1 VKANLLLLELVG
13 AKDFEALLRRLS
25 GETLAAASQILEH
38 LLEGDVLLQR
48 REEKQQRQL
57 SRAAQFLGTTF
68 LRKLP
73 TSTTCNE

>member
-48 REEKQQRQL
+48 GK
-57 SRAAQFLGTTF
+57 AAA
-68 LRKLP
+68 
-73 TSTTCNE
+73 SVE